1 MEAEQTSS
9 AAEQRA
15 FAVAKLKRAAS
26 LPRMKDGRRPP
37 MHVDGVSEGEKTPAD
52 GSESPP
58 MADTKVY
65 QLEEVAREME
75 DKIEDTINASDA
87 AEAKET
93 PEVSETPEVAELS
106 EPGRETATTPDPIV
120 RTK

>member
-15 FAVAKLKRAAS
+15 FAVARLKRAAS

-52 GSESPP
+52 GSSTPSVVDVTVDQVE
-58 MADTKVY
+58 TK
-65 QLEEVAREME
+65 AREME
-75 DKIEDTINASDA
+75 DKKEITANTSD
-87 AEAKET
+87 T
-93 PEVSETPEVAELS
+93 PEPKEAPDVSEPPEVTEIS
-106 EPGRETATTPDPIV
+106 EPGRETPA
-120 RTK
+120 